1 MASTPTDAGRG
12 RSTRA
17 LVGAGVFGFGLSA
30 VVDVLLLHHVLQWHH
45 LVSARVTTATVEGLR
60 TNVLADGLFSLVML
74 LVAGVGAGL
83 VWRAERRTATPLAAR
98 PLAGLT
104 LVGVG
109 VFDLFDVV
117 VDHTLLGLHHALS
130 RGGAYDPYWA
140 LVSLGI
146 VALGVLVYRS
156 APDRPREASDGPA

>member
-1 MASTPTDAGRG
+1 MTSTPTGVSRG

-17 LVGAGVFGFGLSA
+17 LVGAGVFGFGVSA
-30 VVDVLLLHHVLQWHH
+30 LVDVLLLHHVLQWHH
-45 LVSARVTTATVEGLR
+45 LVSARVSPNTVDGLR
-60 TNVLADGLFSLVML
+60 TNLLADGLFSLVML
-74 LVAGVGAGL
+74 AVAGVGVGL
-83 VWRAERRTATPLAAR
+83 MWRAERRTAAPLAVR
-98 PLAGLT
+98 PLAGVV

-109 VFDLFDVV
+109 LFDLFDVV

-130 RGGAYDPYWA
+130 QGGTYDPYWA

-156 APDRPREASDGPA
+156 GRNSTRGGTDGPA